1 MIYCTNC
8 GKALED
14 DALFCENCGTKVA
27 AEEPAPAPAPAP
39 EPVPA
44 AEGVCPQCGEVVAP
58 ELSFCPKC
66 GEMITRKAKKEKPAK
81 PAVKVAEC
89 VCPQCGSVVEADGA
103 FCIQCGATLPGKKTV
118 KAPAAEEKATSAEAA
133 PKAKGFDFKA
143 FIAPVVKK
151 LKAVPKKV
159 YMFVGIGLAVLLA
172 VIILLSILGGMG
184 DMDYVLYVKDNQLAF
199 NDGSEEK
206 NVTTGL
212 YTINLGADGESVA
225 EEISAFIAK
234 SKDGKRLFYP
244 DRIGMDSSFGG
255 GLPLYYRDLDNMG
268 KDPVRVDSNVDTYAI
283 NPEGTKVVYLKN
295 DGGLYIHDLKEK
307 DKIAGNVRGFVVSE
321 DLKTVIYLNDS
332 GAMYLWR
339 SGEELQKL
347 VSDVQS
353 LHYITKDLSTVF
365 FTKEDTLFKY
375 VIAEGQQIKIAENVE
390 DIVAVYDS
398 GKLYYTV
405 KQTQSYTLMDYVN
418 DDMAAQDAN
427 ITQPE
432 YPDYPSKPSRPY
444 RYQYDSTEEYEEAY
458 AQYEQDLEE
467 YNAEYDRMRTEYEA
481 ARQAWREKQSRE
493 SLRENLRNWQEEGTV
508 YTLFF
513 YDGEKTSV
521 AAEMMENSYIG
532 SYAKEA
538 PVLVTKVYVQ
548 ESLAKVNL
556 TEVESIYDL
565 RDQVESALY
574 GKTEVSIVAEAN
586 AKSLGNY
593 DASNYKLA
601 ADGSF
606 VCFFVEAGDAYDLY
620 KVSVTGVEIADAEL
634 YDTEVSRYGFSI
646 QNGKICYFKYYN
658 DESRSGDLYVDKTEV
673 DFDVLTYNVACVGDS
688 VLYFTD
694 WNDYN
699 GSGTLKV
706 FKDSKKEKI
715 AEDVSYYYA
724 EDEKNILYLKDYE
737 LNEDDAYTEGV
748 LYRYNGSKSSQ
759 LAVEVDGLV
768 LLSNNRMK
776 GSNSVW

>member
-1 MIYCTNC
+1 
-8 GKALED
+8 
-14 DALFCENCGTKVA
+14 
-27 AEEPAPAPAPAP
+27 
-39 EPVPA
+39 
-44 AEGVCPQCGEVVAP
+44 
-58 ELSFCPKC
+58 
-66 GEMITRKAKKEKPAK
+66 
-81 PAVKVAEC
+81 
-89 VCPQCGSVVEADGA
+89 
-103 FCIQCGATLPGKKTV
+103 
-118 KAPAAEEKATSAEAA
+118 
-133 PKAKGFDFKA
+133 
-143 FIAPVVKK
+143 
-151 LKAVPKKV
+151 
-159 YMFVGIGLAVLLA
+159 
-172 VIILLSILGGMG
+172 
-184 DMDYVLYVKDNQLAF
+184 
-199 NDGSEEK
+199 
-206 NVTTGL
+206 
-212 YTINLGADGESVA
+212 
-225 EEISAFIAK
+225 
-234 SKDGKRLFYP
+234 
-244 DRIGMDSSFGG
+244 
-255 GLPLYYRDLDNMG
+255 
-268 KDPVRVDSNVDTYAI
+268 
-283 NPEGTKVVYLKN
+283 
-295 DGGLYIHDLKEK
+295 
-307 DKIAGNVRGFVVSE
+307 
-321 DLKTVIYLNDS
+321 
-332 GAMYLWR
+332 
-339 SGEELQKL
+339 
-347 VSDVQS
+347 
-353 LHYITKDLSTVF
+353 
-365 FTKEDTLFKY
+365 
-375 VIAEGQQIKIAENVE
+375 
-390 DIVAVYDS
+390 
-398 GKLYYTV
+398 
-405 KQTQSYTLMDYVN
+405 
-418 DDMAAQDAN
+418 MAAQDAN

-493 SLRENLRNWQEEGTV
+493 SLRENLRNWQEEVTV

-521 AAEMMENSYIG
+521 AAETMENSYIG

-565 RDQVESALY
+565 RDQVASALY

-586 AKSLGNY
+586 AKRLGSY

-606 VCFFVEAGDAYDLY
+606 VCFFVEAGSAYDLY
-620 KVSVTGVEIADAEL
+620 KVAVTGIEIADAEL

-715 AEDVSYYYA
+715 AEDVSRYYA
-724 EDEKNILYLKDYE
+724 EDEKNVLYLKDYE
-737 LNEDDAYTEGV
+737 LNEDDVYTEGV